1 MTQRSLATSLMALVL
16 LTTACGKK
24 AEPATSPTPVRP
36 PAGTNADSIARARE
50 DSIRREAAAAAERAR
65 LAAAEAEAA
74 RAALVNQLAETIHFA
89 YDQDLI
95 STEDQAR
102 LDAKA
107 AIMQAN
113 PALRIRIT
121 GHADERGSD
130 EYNLALGMRR
140 AAAAKSYLA
149 GRGIDG
155 GRIEVASLG
164 REVPIDPSSNEAA
177 WARNRRDEFEIIA
190 GGQSLVKPK

>member
-24 AEPATSPTPVRP
+24 AEPVTSPTPVRP
-36 PAGTNADSIARARE
+36 TTGANADSIARARE
-50 DSIRREAAAAAERAR
+50 DSIRRAAAEAAEKARLAAAAAE
-65 LAAAEAEAA
+65 AE

-121 GHADERGSD
+121 GHADERGSA
-130 EYNLALGMRR
+130 EHNLKLTDDRAHAVMGYMRAKGVAPGRLR
-140 AAAAKSYLA
+140 AKGY
-149 GRGIDG
+149 GETRPVD
-155 GRIEVASLG
+155 RRHIE
-164 REVPIDPSSNEAA
+164 EA
-177 WARNRRDEFEIIA
+177 WSKNRRVEFVVLRR
-190 GGQSLVKPK
+190 SS

>member
-24 AEPATSPTPVRP
+24 AEPVTSPTPVRP
-36 PAGTNADSIARARE
+36 TTGANADSIARARE
-50 DSIRREAAAAAERAR
+50 DSIRRAAAEAAEKARLAAAAAE
-65 LAAAEAEAA
+65 AE

-149 GRGIDG
+149 GRGIDV